1 MAETNT
7 TTNYISNYSGDQLDA
22 AIAVLGS
29 LKNLFITKEEF
40 DNFRYGK
47 TDEDGKVT
55 EEGFDTRMKTLNDN
69 LSRLLD
75 YLNNKLVVGYV
86 EVESTSQNNNK

>member
-1 MAETNT
+1 MAEINA

-22 AIAVLGS
+22 AIAALGS
-29 LKNLFITKEEF
+29 LKDLFITKEEF

-47 TDEDGKVT
+47 TGEDGKII
-55 EEGFDTRMKTLNDN
+55 EEGFDTRMKTLNEN

-75 YLNNKLVVGYV
+75 FLNNRLVVGYI
-86 EVESTSQNNNK
+86 EAESESQSNNK